1 MTTSK
6 LSIRV
11 KNSTVTFV
19 KLPSHKLEVEICT
32 SELSIREKNSAV
44 IFVKPPSQP
53 VVVEINT
60 SEVSIRMT
68 IVGLPSN
75 IKQDLNIL
83 RYPY

>member
-1 MTTSK
+1 MT
-6 LSIRV
+6 
-11 KNSTVTFV
+11 
-19 KLPSHKLEVEICT
+19 LPSQPTEVVICT

-44 IFVKPPSQP
+44 IFVIKAIDP
-53 VVVEINT
+53 VVVEIIT